1 MTIAPSKLLTYED
14 YLAEDDDN
22 RRYDILDGVRYY
34 MSPTR
39 RHQRILLKLTKALI
53 NFEEQFQQG
62 QVLIS
67 PCDALISYVP
77 LRTRQPDVFFISHG
91 QLANNGGERESVP
104 LFAAPELVVE
114 ILSPSDTKRVIRDKL
129 DDYAKVGV
137 HEAWIIDQDLQ
148 NIEVLRFTPDG
159 IETAAIYGSDET
171 AISITFPDLS
181 VVVADIFTA

>member
-34 MSPTR
+34 MGPTR
-39 RHQRILLKLTKALI
+39 QHQEILLNVAE
-53 NFEEQFQQG
+53 NFRFFQKKFRQG
-62 QVLIS
+62 RTIIS
-67 PCDALISYVP
+67 PCDILISYAP
-77 LRTRQPDVFFISHG
+77 LRTRQPDVFFISCE
-91 QLANNGGERESVP
+91 QLAKNGQATDPTP
-104 LFAAPELVVE
+104 LFVAPELVVE
-114 ILSPSDTKRVIRDKL
+114 ILSPSDTKRVLHDKL

-137 HEAWIIDQDLQ
+137 REAWIIDQDLQ

-171 AISITFPDLS
+171 AISLTFPDLS
-181 VVVADIFTA
+181 VAVADIFAT